1 MTVTIKPDRMTR
13 TSQAIMRWMGTKSS
27 VYIHSLALILC
38 PVLILFV
45 SWDKIFLFL
54 TFVVSIEA
62 IYQNIFLQMGSN
74 LNSDKLVDIHED
86 VQEVADELDKDE

>member
-1 MTVTIKPDRMTR
+1 
-13 TSQAIMRWMGTKSS
+13 MGTKSS
-27 VYIHSLALILC
+27 VYIHSGALFLAPL
-38 PVLILFV
+38 LILFV
-45 SWDKIFLFL
+45 SWDKIFLAL

-86 VQEVADELDKDE
+86 VQEVQEDLEELGEDE